1 MTRREE
7 EVLEDKNSFASQ
19 IYDRIITDIIELRL
33 EPGAYFLTQEI
44 ADSLGASR
52 TPVREA
58 VKRLE
63 QDGWIVWESYRK
75 ARVKD
80 ITLDGA
86 MDIFQARGMI
96 EPFCINWFFDQGLT
110 RLLAG
115 KLDVAVSE
123 MNKLQDDWV
132 NFLHADIAFHTA
144 IVDGVGNSQISKIW
158 RHLSSEITRIGI
170 YGKTEERKA
179 TDVIREHTEMMQG
192 LWDGNKDM
200 VMEWI
205 AAHHTGILASLRR
218 KLRDR

>member
-1 MTRREE
+1 MEG
-7 EVLEDKNSFASQ
+7 KNSFASQ
-19 IYDRIITDIIELRL
+19 IYDRIIKDIVELRL

-63 QDGWIVWESYRK
+63 QDGWIIWESYRK

-80 ITLDGA
+80 ITLEGA

-115 KLDVAVSE
+115 KLDVVVSE
-123 MNKLQDDWV
+123 MEKLQHDWV
-132 NFLHADIAFHTA
+132 NFLHADIAFHTT
-144 IVDGVGNSQISKIW
+144 IVDGVGNSQISQIW

-170 YGKTEERKA
+170 YGRTEERQT
-179 TDVIREHTEMMQG
+179 TDIIREHGKMLQS
-192 LWDGNKDM
+192 LWDGDKNM
-200 VMEWI
+200 VTEWI
-205 AAHHTGILASLRR
+205 NTHHTGIFASLRR
-218 KLRDR
+218 KLQRR